1 MKSIYLKG
9 ILDLI
14 KNINKE
20 DLVSFYKNF
29 LSKRE
34 IEKRC
39 RDEYKLTKIIGK
51 EVNLLAD
58 F

>member
-1 MKSIYLKG
+1 M
-9 ILDLI
+9 I

-20 DLVSFYKNF
+20 DLIKFYKTFN
-29 LSKRE
+29 LKKE
-34 IEKRC
+34 IEKKC
-39 RDEYKLTKIIGK
+39 RNEYKLTKIISK

>member
-1 MKSIYLKG
+1 M
-9 ILDLI
+9 I

-20 DLVSFYKNF
+20 DLIKKIKKFFLKKDFYK
-29 LSKRE
+29 K
-34 IEKRC
+34 C
-39 RDEYKLTKIIGK
+39 RIKYKLTKINSK